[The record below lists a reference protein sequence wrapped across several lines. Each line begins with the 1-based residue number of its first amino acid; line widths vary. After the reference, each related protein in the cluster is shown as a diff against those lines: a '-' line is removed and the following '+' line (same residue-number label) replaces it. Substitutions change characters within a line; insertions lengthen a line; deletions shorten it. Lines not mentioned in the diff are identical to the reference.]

1 MLSLDGE
8 RKSAPL
14 IQTPSNEGEPALSP
28 DGRWLAYSSDL
39 SGRLEVYVQSFPD
52 IGERWQISA
61 EFGRGPKWAPSGQE
75 LFYRGPGGMMVAG
88 IRTQPTFQPQAARIL
103 FEGDYLFSAS
113 SYDVAPDGQQ
123 FVMIKPSAA
132 VTEAQVVLNWQEELK
147 RRVPTK

>member
-1 MLSLDGE
+1 
-8 RKSAPL
+8 
-14 IQTPSNEGEPALSP
+14 
-28 DGRWLAYSSDL
+28 
-39 SGRLEVYVQSFPD
+39 
-52 IGERWQISA
+52 
-61 EFGRGPKWAPSGQE
+61 
-75 LFYRGPGGMMVAG
+75 MMVAG